1 MPSRR
6 TTSRGYNSPLAPDSD
21 LTDVLRRLLFLSALA
36 LTLPAVA
43 QAQDVKIG
51 FVNTE
56 RILRESGPAVRAG
69 KKLETEFSK
78 KQAEIQKLADQ
89 LKRVQDDLEKNG
101 VTMSDAQR
109 RTKEREFNDLNREL
123 QRRDRDF
130 RDEVNQR
137 RNEET
142 ATLVDQ
148 ANRIIKQIAEQE
160 KFDVILQA
168 TDALIL
174 NARVDIT
181 ERVMKALE
189 GKPPA
194 R

>member
-1 MPSRR
+1 MR
-6 TTSRGYNSPLAPDSD
+6 TSSFLLAA
-21 LTDVLRRLLFLSALA
+21 FLAALA
-36 LTLPAVA
+36 APAT
-43 QAQDVKIG
+43 AQDVKIG

-56 RILRESGPAVRAG
+56 RILRESGPAQRAG
-69 KKLETEFSK
+69 KKLEAEFSK
-78 KQAEIQKLADQ
+78 KQQDIQRLADQ
-89 LKRVQDDLEKNG
+89 AKRAQDDLEKNG
-101 VTMSDAQR
+101 LTMSENQR
-109 RTKEREFNDLNREL
+109 RAKEREFNDLSREL

-142 ATLVDQ
+142 AQLVDQ

-168 TDALIL
+168 SDALII
-174 NARVDIT
+174 NTRVDIT
-181 ERVMKALE
+181 ERVMKALD

>member
-1 MPSRR
+1 M
-6 TTSRGYNSPLAPDSD
+6 L
-21 LTDVLRRLLFLSALA
+21 LRNLFLAALVGA
-36 LTLPAVA
+36 APLCAT
-43 QAQDVKIG
+43 AQDVKIG

-56 RILRESGPAVRAG
+56 RILRESGPAQRANN
-69 KKLETEFSK
+69 KLETEFAK
-78 KQAEIQKLADQ
+78 KQQELQRMADQ

-101 VTMSDAQR
+101 LTMSEAQR
-109 RTKEREFNDLNREL
+109 RAKEREFNDLNRDL

-142 ATLVDQ
+142 AQLVEQ
-148 ANRIIKQIAEQE
+148 ANKIIRQIAEQE

-168 TDALIL
+168 TDALII
-174 NARVDIT
+174 NQRVDIT

>member
-1 MPSRR
+1 M
-6 TTSRGYNSPLAPDSD
+6 
-21 LTDVLRRLLFLSALA
+21 LRRLLFLSALA

>member
-1 MPSRR
+1 M
-6 TTSRGYNSPLAPDSD
+6 N
-21 LTDVLRRLLFLSALA
+21 LRKLLLA
-36 LTLPAVA
+36 LSLVSAPLWAT
-43 QAQDVKIG
+43 AQDVKIG

-56 RILRESGPAVRAG
+56 RILRESGPAQRAG
-69 KKLETEFSK
+69 KKLETEFAK
-78 KQAEIQKLADQ
+78 RQQEMQRMADQ
-89 LKRVQDDLEKNG
+89 LKRVQEDIEKNSL
-101 VTMSDAQR
+101 TMSEAQR
-109 RTKEREFNDLNREL
+109 RTKEREFNELNREL

-142 ATLVDQ
+142 AQLVDQ
-148 ANRIIKQIAEQE
+148 ANKIIRQIAEQE

-168 TDALIL
+168 SDALII
-174 NARVDIT
+174 NQRIDIT
-181 ERVMKALE
+181 DRVMKALE

>member
-1 MPSRR
+1 MLRLIFL
-6 TTSRGYNSPLAPDSD
+6 LAA
-21 LTDVLRRLLFLSALA
+21 VLAA
-36 LTLPAVA
+36 PASVA
-43 QAQDVKIG
+43 QEVKIG

-56 RILRESGPAVRAG
+56 RILRESGPAQRAG
-69 KKLETEFSK
+69 KKLEAEFAK
-78 KQAEIQKLADQ
+78 KQAEIQRMADQ
-89 LKRVQDDLEKNG
+89 MKRLQDDLEKNS
-101 VTMSDAQR
+101 VTMAEAQR

-142 ATLVDQ
+142 AQLVDQ

-174 NARVDIT
+174 NTRVDIT

>member
-1 MPSRR
+1 M
-6 TTSRGYNSPLAPDSD
+6 
-21 LTDVLRRLLFLSALA
+21 LRLILLL
-36 LTLPAVA
+36 AVA
-43 QAQDVKIG
+43 VATPQAFAQDVKIG

-56 RILRESGPAVRAG
+56 RILRESGPAQRAG
-69 KKLETEFSK
+69 KKLEGEFAK
-78 KQAEIQKLADQ
+78 KQQELQRLADQ
-89 LKRVQDDLEKNG
+89 LKRLQDDLEKNG
-101 VTMSDAQR
+101 MTMAEAQR
-109 RTKEREFNDLNREL
+109 RNKEREFNDLNRDL

-142 ATLVDQ
+142 AQLVDQ

-160 KFDVILQA
+160 KYDVILQA

-174 NARVDIT
+174 NTRVDIT
-181 ERVMKALE
+181 DRVMKALE

>member
-1 MPSRR
+1 M
-6 TTSRGYNSPLAPDSD
+6 
-21 LTDVLRRLLFLSALA
+21 LRSILIFASAALLLSA
-36 LTLPAVA
+36 PAPA
-43 QAQDVKIG
+43 QEVKIG

-56 RILRESGPAVRAG
+56 RILRESGPAQRAG
-69 KKLETEFSK
+69 KKLEAEFAK
-78 KQAEIQKLADQ
+78 KQQDIQRLADQ
-89 LKRVQDDLEKNG
+89 LKRLQDDLEKNS
-101 VTMSDAQR
+101 VTMADAQR
-109 RTKEREFNDLNREL
+109 RTKEREFNDLNRDL

-142 ATLVDQ
+142 AQLVDQ

-174 NARVDIT
+174 NSRVDIT
-181 ERVMKALE
+181 DRVMKALE

>member
-1 MPSRR
+1 MLR
-6 TTSRGYNSPLAPDSD
+6 TLSFLAIS
-21 LTDVLRRLLFLSALA
+21 LVVTVASA
-36 LTLPAVA
+36 
-43 QAQDVKIG
+43 QEVKIG

-56 RILRESGPAVRAG
+56 RILRESGPAQRAG
-69 KKLETEFSK
+69 KKLEAEFAK
-78 KQAEIQKLADQ
+78 KQQDLQRLADQ

-101 VTMSDAQR
+101 MTMAEAQR
-109 RTKEREFNDLNREL
+109 RNREREFNDLNRDL

-142 ATLVDQ
+142 AQLVDQ

-181 ERVMKALE
+181 DRVMKALE

>member
-1 MPSRR
+1 MLR
-6 TTSRGYNSPLAPDSD
+6 TVFLLA
-21 LTDVLRRLLFLSALA
+21 ALA
-36 LTLPAVA
+36 AAVVSPVAA
-43 QAQDVKIG
+43 QEVKIG

-56 RILRESGPAVRAG
+56 RILRESGPAQRAG
-69 KKLETEFSK
+69 KKLEGEFAK
-78 KQAEIQKLADQ
+78 KQQELQRLADQ
-89 LKRVQDDLEKNG
+89 LKRVQDDIEKNG
-101 VTMSDAQR
+101 LTMSEAQR
-109 RTKEREFNDLNREL
+109 RAKEREFNDLNRDL

-142 ATLVDQ
+142 AQLVEQ

-174 NARVDIT
+174 NSRVDIT

>member
-1 MPSRR
+1 MFRS
-6 TTSRGYNSPLAPDSD
+6 NLILA
-21 LTDVLRRLLFLSALA
+21 LAALLLSAPALA
-36 LTLPAVA
+36 
-43 QAQDVKIG
+43 QEVKIG

-56 RILRESGPAVRAG
+56 RILRESGPAQRAG
-69 KKLETEFSK
+69 KKLEAEFAK
-78 KQAEIQKLADQ
+78 KQQDIQRLADQ
-89 LKRVQDDLEKNG
+89 LKRLQDDLEKNS
-101 VTMSDAQR
+101 VTMADAQR
-109 RTKEREFNDLNREL
+109 RTKEREFNDLNRDL

-142 ATLVDQ
+142 AQLVDQ

-174 NARVDIT
+174 NSRVDIT
-181 ERVMKALE
+181 DRVMKALE

>member
-1 MPSRR
+1 M
-6 TTSRGYNSPLAPDSD
+6 
-21 LTDVLRRLLFLSALA
+21 LRFLLLVSIALA
-36 LTLPAVA
+36 LPASA
-43 QAQDVKIG
+43 LAQDVKLG

-56 RILRESGPAVRAG
+56 RILRESGPAQRAG
-69 KKLETEFSK
+69 KKLEAEFSR
-78 KQAEIQKLADQ
+78 KQQELQKLADQ

-101 VTMSDAQR
+101 MTMAEAQR

-142 ATLVDQ
+142 AQLVEQ
-148 ANRIIKQIAEQE
+148 ANRIIRQIAEQE
-160 KFDVILQA
+160 KYDVILQA

-174 NARVDIT
+174 NPKVDIT
-181 ERVMKALE
+181 DRVMKALD

>member
-1 MPSRR
+1 MRIGSFL
-6 TTSRGYNSPLAPDSD
+6 LAG
-21 LTDVLRRLLFLSALA
+21 LFATFA
-36 LTLPAVA
+36 APAPA
-43 QAQDVKIG
+43 QEVVKIG

-56 RILRESGPAVRAG
+56 RILRESGPAQRAG
-69 KKLETEFSK
+69 KKLEAEFSK
-78 KQAEIQKLADQ
+78 KQQDIQRLADQ
-89 LKRVQDDLEKNG
+89 AKRAQDDLEKNG
-101 VTMSDAQR
+101 LTMSENQR
-109 RTKEREFNDLNREL
+109 RAKEREFNDLSREL

-142 ATLVDQ
+142 AQLVEQ

-168 TDALIL
+168 SDALII
-174 NARVDIT
+174 NTRVDIT
-181 ERVMKALE
+181 ERVMKALD

>member
-1 MPSRR
+1 M
-6 TTSRGYNSPLAPDSD
+6 
-21 LTDVLRRLLFLSALA
+21 LRFLLLVSIALA
-36 LTLPAVA
+36 LPAPTL
-43 QAQDVKIG
+43 AQDVKIG

-56 RILRESGPAVRAG
+56 RILRESGPAQRAG
-69 KKLETEFSK
+69 KKLETEFSR
-78 KQAEIQKLADQ
+78 KQQELQKLADQ
-89 LKRVQDDLEKNG
+89 LKRLQDDLEKNG
-101 VTMSDAQR
+101 MTMAEAQR
-109 RTKEREFNDLNREL
+109 RSKEREFNDLNREL

-142 ATLVDQ
+142 AQLVDQ
-148 ANRIIKQIAEQE
+148 ANRIIRQIAEQE
-160 KFDVILQA
+160 KYDVILQA

-174 NARVDIT
+174 NPKVDIT
-181 ERVMKALE
+181 DRVMKALD

>member
-1 MPSRR
+1 MLHR
-6 TTSRGYNSPLAPDSD
+6 TLI
-21 LTDVLRRLLFLSALA
+21 LFAALFTA
-36 LTLPAVA
+36 FAGLPFAVH
-43 QAQDVKIG
+43 AQDVKIG

-69 KKLETEFSK
+69 KKLEGEFAK
-78 KQAEIQKLADQ
+78 KQAELQRLADQ

-101 VTMSDAQR
+101 LTMSEAQR
-109 RTKEREFNDLNREL
+109 RAKEREFNDLNRDL

-142 ATLVDQ
+142 AQLVEQ

-160 KFDVILQA
+160 KYDVILQA

-174 NARVDIT
+174 NTKVDIT
-181 ERVMKALE
+181 DRVMKALE

>member
-1 MPSRR
+1 M
-6 TTSRGYNSPLAPDSD
+6 
-21 LTDVLRRLLFLSALA
+21 LRRILLSAVLA
-36 LTLPAVA
+36 VTVAGPAL
-43 QAQDVKIG
+43 AQDVKIG

-56 RILRESGPAVRAG
+56 RILRESGPAQRAG
-69 KKLETEFSK
+69 KKLEGEFAK
-78 KQAEIQKLADQ
+78 KQAELQRLADQ

-101 VTMSDAQR
+101 LTMSEAQR
-109 RTKEREFNDLNREL
+109 RAKEREFNDLNRDL

-142 ATLVDQ
+142 AQLVEQ

-174 NARVDIT
+174 NSRVDIT

>member
-1 MPSRR
+1 MLLRL
-6 TTSRGYNSPLAPDSD
+6 TLAA
-21 LTDVLRRLLFLSALA
+21 ALA
-36 LTLPAVA
+36 LVA
-43 QAQDVKIG
+43 PGLALAQEAKIG

-56 RILRESGPAVRAG
+56 RILRESGPAQRAG
-69 KKLETEFSK
+69 KKLETEFAK
-78 KQAEIQKLADQ
+78 KQQELQRLADQ

-101 VTMSDAQR
+101 LTMTEAQR
-109 RTKEREFNDLNREL
+109 RAKEREFNDLNRDL

-142 ATLVDQ
+142 AQLVEQ
-148 ANRIIKQIAEQE
+148 ANRIIKQIGEQE

-168 TDALIL
+168 SDALIL
-174 NARVDIT
+174 NPRVDIT

>member
-1 MPSRR
+1 M
-6 TTSRGYNSPLAPDSD
+6 
-21 LTDVLRRLLFLSALA
+21 LRRALLLVA
-36 LTLPAVA
+36 LTAAAPFLVS
-43 QAQDVKIG
+43 AQDVKIG

-56 RILRESGPAVRAG
+56 RILRESGPAIRAG
-69 KKLETEFSK
+69 KKLEGEFAK
-78 KQAEIQKLADQ
+78 KQAELQRLADQ

-101 VTMSDAQR
+101 LTMSEAQR
-109 RTKEREFNDLNREL
+109 RAKEREFNDLNRDL

-142 ATLVDQ
+142 AQLVDQ
-148 ANRIIKQIAEQE
+148 ANRIIKLIAEQE
-160 KFDVILQA
+160 KYDVILQA

-174 NARVDIT
+174 NTKVDIT
-181 ERVMKALE
+181 DRVMKALE
-189 GKPPA
+189 GKPPV

>member
-1 MPSRR
+1 M
-6 TTSRGYNSPLAPDSD
+6 
-21 LTDVLRRLLFLSALA
+21 LRRVLL
-36 LTLPAVA
+36 AVA
-43 QAQDVKIG
+43 LIAAAPFSVSAQDVKIG

-56 RILRESGPAVRAG
+56 RILRESGPAIRAG
-69 KKLETEFSK
+69 KKLEGEFAK
-78 KQAEIQKLADQ
+78 KQAELQRLADQ

-101 VTMSDAQR
+101 LTMSEAQR
-109 RTKEREFNDLNREL
+109 RAKEREFNDLNRDL

-142 ATLVDQ
+142 AQLVEQ

-160 KFDVILQA
+160 KYDVILQA

-174 NARVDIT
+174 NTKVDIT
-181 ERVMKALE
+181 DRVMKALE

>member
-1 MPSRR
+1 MLLRL
-6 TTSRGYNSPLAPDSD
+6 TLAA
-21 LTDVLRRLLFLSALA
+21 ALA
-36 LTLPAVA
+36 LVA
-43 QAQDVKIG
+43 PGFALAQEAKIG

-56 RILRESGPAVRAG
+56 RILRESGPAQRAG
-69 KKLETEFSK
+69 KKLETEFAK
-78 KQAEIQKLADQ
+78 KQQELQRLADQ

-101 VTMSDAQR
+101 LTMTEAQR
-109 RTKEREFNDLNREL
+109 RAKEREFNDLNRDL

-142 ATLVDQ
+142 AQLVEQ
-148 ANRIIKQIAEQE
+148 ANRIIKQIGEQE

-168 TDALIL
+168 SDALIL
-174 NARVDIT
+174 NPRVDIT

>member
-1 MPSRR
+1 MRIRS
-6 TTSRGYNSPLAPDSD
+6 
-21 LTDVLRRLLFLSALA
+21 LLFAGLLAALA
-36 LTLPAVA
+36 APAVA
-43 QAQDVKIG
+43 QEVKIG

-56 RILRESGPAVRAG
+56 RILRESGPAQRAG

-78 KQAEIQKLADQ
+78 KQQEIQRLADQ
-89 LKRVQDDLEKNG
+89 TKRVQDDLEKNG
-101 VTMSDAQR
+101 LTMSENQR
-109 RTKEREFNDLNREL
+109 RAKEREFNDLSREL

-142 ATLVDQ
+142 AQLVEQ
-148 ANRIIKQIAEQE
+148 ANRIIRQIAEQE

-168 TDALIL
+168 SDALII
-174 NARVDIT
+174 NTRVDIT
-181 ERVMKALE
+181 ERVMKALD

>member
-1 MPSRR
+1 M
-6 TTSRGYNSPLAPDSD
+6 
-21 LTDVLRRLLFLSALA
+21 LRSLLLVSIALA
-36 LTLPAVA
+36 LPVPAL
-43 QAQDVKIG
+43 AQDVKIG

-56 RILRESGPAVRAG
+56 RILRESGPAQRAG
-69 KKLETEFSK
+69 KKLESEFSR
-78 KQAEIQKLADQ
+78 KQQELQKLADQ
-89 LKRVQDDLEKNG
+89 LKRLQDDLEKNG
-101 VTMSDAQR
+101 MTMAEAQR
-109 RTKEREFNDLNREL
+109 RAKEREFNELNRDL

-142 ATLVDQ
+142 AQLVDQ
-148 ANRIIKQIAEQE
+148 ANRIIRQIAEQE
-160 KFDVILQA
+160 KYDVILQA

-174 NARVDIT
+174 NPKVDIT
-181 ERVMKALE
+181 DRVMKALD

>member
-1 MPSRR
+1 MLR
-6 TTSRGYNSPLAPDSD
+6 TLLVLAVTMLAP
-21 LTDVLRRLLFLSALA
+21 LGVL
-36 LTLPAVA
+36 
-43 QAQDVKIG
+43 AQDVKIG

-56 RILRESGPAVRAG
+56 RILRESGPAQRAG
-69 KKLETEFSK
+69 KKLEAEFAK
-78 KQAEIQKLADQ
+78 KQQEIQRLADQ
-89 LKRVQDDLEKNG
+89 LKRLQDDLEKNS
-101 VTMSDAQR
+101 VTMAEAQR
-109 RTKEREFNDLNREL
+109 RTKEREFNDLNRDL

-142 ATLVDQ
+142 AQLVDQ

-160 KFDVILQA
+160 KYDVILQA

-174 NARVDIT
+174 NNRVDIT
-181 ERVMKALE
+181 DRVMRALE

>member
-1 MPSRR
+1 M
-6 TTSRGYNSPLAPDSD
+6 
-21 LTDVLRRLLFLSALA
+21 LRRLLILSVLASALLGA
-36 LTLPAVA
+36 A

-109 RTKEREFNDLNREL
+109 RTREREFNDLNREL

-142 ATLVDQ
+142 AQLVDQ

-174 NARVDIT
+174 NTRVDIT

>member
-1 MPSRR
+1 M
-6 TTSRGYNSPLAPDSD
+6 
-21 LTDVLRRLLFLSALA
+21 LRRILLLAALA
-36 LTLPAVA
+36 VAAASPAVA
-43 QAQDVKIG
+43 QDIKIG

-56 RILRESGPAVRAG
+56 RILRESGPAQRAG
-69 KKLETEFSK
+69 KKLEGEFAK
-78 KQAEIQKLADQ
+78 KQAELQRLADQ

-101 VTMSDAQR
+101 LTMSEAQR
-109 RTKEREFNDLNREL
+109 RAKEREFNDLNRDL

-142 ATLVDQ
+142 AQLVEQ

-174 NARVDIT
+174 NTRVDIT

>member
-1 MPSRR
+1 M
-6 TTSRGYNSPLAPDSD
+6 
-21 LTDVLRRLLFLSALA
+21 LRSLLLVSIALA
-36 LTLPAVA
+36 LPVPAL
-43 QAQDVKIG
+43 AQDVKIG

-56 RILRESGPAVRAG
+56 RILRESGPAQRAG
-69 KKLETEFSK
+69 KKLESEFSR
-78 KQAEIQKLADQ
+78 KQQELQKLADQ
-89 LKRVQDDLEKNG
+89 LKRLQDDLEKNG
-101 VTMSDAQR
+101 MTMAEAQR
-109 RTKEREFNDLNREL
+109 RAKEREFNELNREL

-142 ATLVDQ
+142 AQLVDQ
-148 ANRIIKQIAEQE
+148 ANRIIRQIAEQE
-160 KFDVILQA
+160 KYDVILQA

-174 NARVDIT
+174 NPKVDIT
-181 ERVMKALE
+181 DRVMKALD

>member
-1 MPSRR
+1 MRH
-6 TTSRGYNSPLAPDSD
+6 
-21 LTDVLRRLLFLSALA
+21 LLFLIALA
-36 LTLPAVA
+36 AAQALPA

-56 RILRESGPAVRAG
+56 RILRESGPAQRAG
-69 KKLETEFSK
+69 KKLEAEFSK
-78 KQAEIQKLADQ
+78 KQAELQRLADQ

-101 VTMSDAQR
+101 LTMSEAQR
-109 RTKEREFNDLNREL
+109 RAKEREFNDLNREL

-142 ATLVDQ
+142 AQLVEQ
-148 ANRIIKQIAEQE
+148 ANRIIRQIAEQE
-160 KFDVILQA
+160 KYDVILQA

-174 NARVDIT
+174 NTRVDIT
-181 ERVMKALE
+181 DRVMKALE

>member
-1 MPSRR
+1 MR
-6 TTSRGYNSPLAPDSD
+6 TSSFILAG
-21 LTDVLRRLLFLSALA
+21 FLAALA
-36 LTLPAVA
+36 APAPA
-43 QAQDVKIG
+43 QQVNIG

-56 RILRESGPAVRAG
+56 RILRESGPAQRAG
-69 KKLETEFSK
+69 KKLEAEFSK
-78 KQAEIQKLADQ
+78 KQQDIQRLADQ
-89 LKRVQDDLEKNG
+89 TKRVQDDLEKNG
-101 VTMSDAQR
+101 LTMSENQR
-109 RTKEREFNDLNREL
+109 RAKEREFNDLNREL

-142 ATLVDQ
+142 ATLVEQ

-168 TDALIL
+168 SDALII
-174 NARVDIT
+174 NTRVDIT
-181 ERVMKALE
+181 ERVMKALD

>member
-1 MPSRR
+1 M
-6 TTSRGYNSPLAPDSD
+6 TTSHAFA
-21 LTDVLRRLLFLSALA
+21 VFLSALLAAAPA
-36 LTLPAVA
+36 L
-43 QAQDVKIG
+43 AQDNKIG

-56 RILRESGPAVRAG
+56 RILRESGPAQRAG
-69 KKLETEFSK
+69 KKLEAEFAK
-78 KQAEIQKLADQ
+78 KQQEMQRMADQ
-89 LKRVQDDLEKNG
+89 LKRLQDDLEKNAL
-101 VTMSDAQR
+101 TMSDAQR
-109 RTKEREFNDLNREL
+109 RQKEREFSDLNREL

-142 ATLVDQ
+142 GQLVDQ
-148 ANRIIKQIAEQE
+148 ANRLIKQIAEQE

-168 TDALIL
+168 SDALIL
-174 NARVDIT
+174 NPRIDIT

>member
-1 MPSRR
+1 MLRLIFLL
-6 TTSRGYNSPLAPDSD
+6 TAVLA
-21 LTDVLRRLLFLSALA
+21 A
-36 LTLPAVA
+36 PASVA
-43 QAQDVKIG
+43 QEVKIG

-56 RILRESGPAVRAG
+56 RILRESGPAQRAG
-69 KKLETEFSK
+69 KKLEAEFAK
-78 KQAEIQKLADQ
+78 KQAEIQRMADQ
-89 LKRVQDDLEKNG
+89 MKRVQDDLEKNS
-101 VTMSDAQR
+101 VTMAEAQR

-142 ATLVDQ
+142 AQLVDQ
-148 ANRIIKQIAEQE
+148 ANRMIKQIAEQE

-174 NARVDIT
+174 NTRVDIT

>member
-1 MPSRR
+1 M
-6 TTSRGYNSPLAPDSD
+6 D
-21 LTDVLRRLLFLSALA
+21 LRKLLLA
-36 LTLPAVA
+36 LSLVSAPLWAV
-43 QAQDVKIG
+43 AQDVKIG

-56 RILRESGPAVRAG
+56 RILRESGPAQRAG
-69 KKLETEFSK
+69 KKLETEFAK
-78 KQAEIQKLADQ
+78 RQQEMQRMADQ
-89 LKRVQDDLEKNG
+89 LKRVQDDLEKNSL
-101 VTMSDAQR
+101 TMSEAQR

-142 ATLVDQ
+142 AQLVDQ
-148 ANRIIKQIAEQE
+148 ANKIIRQIAEQE

-168 TDALIL
+168 SDALII
-174 NARVDIT
+174 NQRIDIT

>member
-1 MPSRR
+1 MLLRNLLLAALV
-6 TTSRGYNSPLAPDSD
+6 GAAPLA
-21 LTDVLRRLLFLSALA
+21 AN
-36 LTLPAVA
+36 
-43 QAQDVKIG
+43 AQDVKLG

-56 RILRESGPAVRAG
+56 RILRESGPAQRAG
-69 KKLETEFSK
+69 KKLETEFAK
-78 KQAEIQKLADQ
+78 KQQELQRMADQ

-101 VTMSDAQR
+101 LTMSEAQR
-109 RTKEREFNDLNREL
+109 RAKEREFNDLNREL

-142 ATLVDQ
+142 AQLVEQ
-148 ANRIIKQIAEQE
+148 ANKIIRQIAEQE

-168 TDALIL
+168 TDALII
-174 NARVDIT
+174 NQRVDIT